1 MRRKFSLLSLTG
13 LARDILVGVGDKS
26 WGRPQGRCGGPA
38 RSAVGVGQS
47 VFYFLILYFFFFFP
61 QPLFLGEPSIPVP
74 RANFNFLGLACS
86 G

>member
-38 RSAVGVGQS
+38 RFAVGVGQS
-47 VFYFLILYFFFFFP
+47 VFYFLILYFFFP